1 MPDSLEAFTVYISGE
16 KAENTVQSYRRDVKK
31 YLDYLAGHGIYDI
44 EKTTGSTVMTY
55 LVGLKIEGMA
65 PSSANRSLSSIR
77 AFYTFVTDG
86 GRKMPDPTRA
96 VRTPHTD
103 RRAPRVLTPQ
113 EAERLLSAPDP
124 DTPKG
129 IRDRAMLELLYA
141 GGLRVSELVRLDT
154 DDVSLEKGFVR
165 CGGGSAE
172 RVLPLGRPA
181 AGALERYLA
190 ESRPVL
196 CADEGERALFLSCS
210 GTRMTRQGFWK
221 LLKVCKERADFLGHY
236 AAYPQALLCGAYA
249 RERRGR
255 CGSVGAARSFRHF
268 HDARIFEA
276 HQPAR
281 QGGLLQNSPARVGKR
296 KKILNFY
303 CTFAADGV

>member
-1 MPDSLEAFTVYISGE
+1 MPDYLEAFTVYISGE

-55 LVGLKIEGMA
+55 LVELKNEGMA

-221 LLKVCKERADFLGHY
+221 LLKVCKERARISSDITPHTLRHSFAAHMLENGADVAAVSELLGHSDISTTR
-236 AAYPQALLCGAYA
+236 AYSRL
-249 RERRGR
+249 
-255 CGSVGAARSFRHF
+255 
-268 HDARIFEA
+268 I
-276 HQPAR
+276 
-281 QGGLLQNSPARVGKR
+281 SPRAKEVYYKTHPR
-296 KKILNFY
+296 
-303 CTFAADGV
+303 A